1 MKFQNFKDRSRYL
14 QCTIKLIMHKSFLT
28 TGNMH
33 NLWCYSAIFLIF
45 MMDNAQFLSS
55 YYCFKLYHK
64 KINEKVD
71 LWVSFVCQFGN

>member
-1 MKFQNFKDRSRYL
+1 
-14 QCTIKLIMHKSFLT
+14 
-28 TGNMH
+28 MH

-45 MMDNAQFLSS
+45 MMDNVQFWPS